1 MFYIYVMKSTI
12 LFYLNVFICYLIL
25 SFVFVSKI
33 FAVDLFFDDFS
44 SNNLN
49 QWTIVAGNIG
59 STSTWIP
66 VQGKLHSYVGR
77 KGYGYLCANTSTILN
92 DYTLEAEVTNISG
105 VDQQYIFKASPDKQN
120 YYLVT
125 YRYNDNSWPQ
135 DNNNVKL
142 YKIFSGGY
150 RLLGIYPSTS
160 IPRSINITQKI
171 SHKIKVVLNQRNIK
185 VYFDELMLIDGIDED
200 ENIFENGDFCLMTW
214 GGDYSNISENIYDN
228 IKIKDNARNKV
239 IILPGLGAS
248 WNAEAILTGSTS
260 PSFQWEMTPF
270 VGNYNLLISGLENNG
285 LIRNQDFYVWNYD
298 WRKPLEQIVNDFNNY
313 VSSLNLTAGEKINLV
328 GHSLGGLV
336 ARVWTQNN
344 PLRVEQAISLGSPHY
359 GSLKAYETWNGAKI
373 GDSLDISSIALNVLM
388 QLQKKNFDTTVQTLR
403 SYAPIIYDL
412 SPTFTFLKRNGL
424 SVSTVSSPYLILKN
438 NLVSNVAN
446 KLLTVDGVGVTTKEW
461 INLGERSLFDKVLG
475 IWEEGRPLSYI
486 NGIGDGTVLKK
497 SALILESDRE
507 EFASNHGEIVDK
519 SVNLILNRLDLGVTL
534 NQNAFYPQ
542 KQAVYYLGSPANMKV
557 NCDGVE
563 TEDINGWIM
572 VANKDL
578 NSCQLNLTGKDGG
591 GTYHLVS
598 GDEYNWNYLEGEIN
612 DGEIININSSGVESQ
627 WTMLKKSVMAV
638 EATNMILPIDQKN
651 IVSSIEEYIK
661 FRKLNKVF
669 KNSEDILDNLKYI
682 LNTGTY
688 LTTETNNLYLKAK
701 ASKSLV
707 ETNLRLMARSGKMP
721 SYSAS
726 INNEQANILMKEGKN
741 YAANYL
747 ANKLY
752 EIVWK

>member
-1 MFYIYVMKSTI
+1 MFYIYVMKSTK

-59 STSTWIP
+59 STTTWIP
-66 VQGKLHSYVGR
+66 VQEKLHSYVGR

-125 YRYNDNSWPQ
+125 YRYNDNLWPQ

-228 IKIKDNARNKV
+228 IKIKENGRNKI

-260 PSFQWEMTPF
+260 PSFQWRMTPF
-270 VGNYNLLISGLENNG
+270 VRNYELLISGLENNG
-285 LIRNQDFYVWNYD
+285 LIRNQDYYVWNYD
-298 WRKPLEQIVNDFNNY
+298 WRKPLEQIVNNFNNY
-313 VSSLNLTAGEKINLV
+313 VLSLNLEEGEKINLV

-336 ARVWTQNN
+336 ARVWTQDN
-344 PLRVEQAISLGSPHY
+344 PLRVEQTISLGSPHY
-359 GSLKAYETWNGAKI
+359 GSLKAYEAWNGAKI

-388 QLQKKNFDTTVQTLR
+388 QLQKKSFDTTVQTLR
-403 SYAPIIYDL
+403 SYAPIVYDL

-424 SVSTVSSPYLILKN
+424 NVTTNFSQYLVSKN
-438 NLVSNVAN
+438 NLVSTVGD

-497 SALILESDRE
+497 SALILEADRE
-507 EFASNHGEIVDK
+507 EFTSNHGEIVDK
-519 SVNLILNRLDLGVTL
+519 SVI
-534 NQNAFYPQ
+534 
-542 KQAVYYLGSPANMKV
+542 
-557 NCDGVE
+557 
-563 TEDINGWIM
+563 
-572 VANKDL
+572 
-578 NSCQLNLTGKDGG
+578 
-591 GTYHLVS
+591 
-598 GDEYNWNYLEGEIN
+598 
-612 DGEIININSSGVESQ
+612 
-627 WTMLKKSVMAV
+627 
-638 EATNMILPIDQKN
+638 
-651 IVSSIEEYIK
+651 
-661 FRKLNKVF
+661 
-669 KNSEDILDNLKYI
+669 
-682 LNTGTY
+682 
-688 LTTETNNLYLKAK
+688 
-701 ASKSLV
+701 
-707 ETNLRLMARSGKMP
+707 
-721 SYSAS
+721 
-726 INNEQANILMKEGKN
+726 
-741 YAANYL
+741 
-747 ANKLY
+747 
-752 EIVWK
+752 